1 MTIKDT
7 VVNLSVF
14 IFCIAKDQFIYTIPH
29 TYLTVIISF
38 NELASKSITMFLII
52 LGLLLIIIISA
63 AAKNN
68 FAIAKFVGIGR
79 IVGLLF
85 ILIGIS
91 TACIKQIDAGEVG
104 VKVLFGSV
112 QNEVLQSGLHFVNPL
127 LDIKRLDVKTQNYTM
142 SGVHDEGDKAG
153 DDAIRVLTSDG
164 LEVTIDLTVLY
175 RVVAADAPRLL
186 RETGED
192 FRDKIVRPIT
202 RTKIRDNAVYYQAV
216 DLFGNKRDEFQ
227 QRIYKTIEDD
237 FKKRGLMLE
246 QLLVRNITLPNSVK
260 ASIESKINAEQD
272 AKKMEFVLLK
282 EKQEAERKRVEA
294 QGIADYQ
301 RIINTGLTDQQLQY
315 EQIKA
320 MKEIA
325 LSQNAK
331 IIVMGKGNTP
341 LIIDGKQ

>member
-1 MTIKDT
+1 
-7 VVNLSVF
+7 
-14 IFCIAKDQFIYTIPH
+14 
-29 TYLTVIISF
+29 
-38 NELASKSITMFLII
+38 MFLII
-52 LGLLLIIIISA
+52 IGLITLIVVSA
-63 AAKNN
+63 VAKNN
-68 FAIAKFVGIGR
+68 PAVAKFVGVGR
-79 IVGLLF
+79 LVGLLF
-85 ILIGIS
+85 VVIGIM
-91 TACIKQIDAGEVG
+91 TASVKQIDAGEIG
-104 VKVLFGSV
+104 VKKLFGSI
-112 QNEVLQSGLHFVNPL
+112 QNDVLQSGLHFVNPL
-127 LDIKRLDVKTQNYTM
+127 LDINKLDIKTQNYTM
-142 SGVHDEGDKAG
+142 SGVHDEGNKEG

-175 RVVAADAPRLL
+175 KVVSADAPRLL

-192 FRDKIVRPIT
+192 YRDKIVRPIT

-216 DLFGNKRDEFQ
+216 DLFGSKRDEFQ
-227 QRIYKTIEDD
+227 NRIYKSIEDD

-320 MKEIA
+320 MKELA

-331 IIVMGKGNTP
+331 VIVMGKGNTP

>member
-1 MTIKDT
+1 M
-7 VVNLSVF
+7 VL
-14 IFCIAKDQFIYTIPH
+14 IALGF
-29 TYLTVIISF
+29 
-38 NELASKSITMFLII
+38 II
-52 LGLLLIIIISA
+52 LIAVSVIA
-63 AAKNN
+63 RNNAVAAK
-68 FAIAKFVGIGR
+68 FAGAGR
-79 IVGLLF
+79 IVAVLL
-85 ILIGIS
+85 ILLGIS
-91 TACIKQIDAGEVG
+91 GSCIKQIDAGEIG
-104 VKVLFGSV
+104 VKKLFGSI
-112 QNEVLQSGLHFVNPL
+112 QNDVLGSGLHFINPL
-127 LDIKRLDVKTQNYTM
+127 LDITTLDVKTQNYTM

-216 DLFGNKRDEFQ
+216 DLFGAKRDEFQ

-301 RIINTGLTDQQLQY
+301 KIINTGLTEQQLQY

-320 MKEIA
+320 MKELA
-325 LSQNAK
+325 LSANAK
-331 IIVMGKGNTP
+331 VIVMGKGNTP
-341 LIIDGKQ
+341 IIIDGKQ